1 MGAPKYLKR
10 YFKVQKDEMPALF
23 KITER
28 VPAEFDPGMQLE
40 ELRKIHEKEIE
51 EYRKLREN
59 LEIEAAEALAY
70 KDTADR
76 LTFFPS
82 STLRLKSWTGCWRN
96 ATAADGAVRLTGK
109 QVKKVSAG

>member
-1 MGAPKYLKR
+1 MGFPKYLKR
-10 YFKVQKDEMPALF
+10 YFKVQKDETPALF

-28 VPAEFDPGMQLE
+28 VPVEFDPGMQLE

-51 EYRKLREN
+51 EYRKFREN

-76 LTFFPS
+76 LTFFTESFLEMPKAS
-82 STLRLKSWTGCWRN
+82 PGEVPLLRMAL
-96 ATAADGAVRLTGK
+96 
-109 QVKKVSAG
+109 

>member
-10 YFKVQKDEMPALF
+10 YFKVQKNEMPALF
-23 KITER
+23 KVTER
-28 VPAEFDPGMQLE
+28 VPVEFDPGMQLE

-70 KDTADR
+70 KDAAER
-76 LTFFPS
+76 LTFF
-82 STLRLKSWTGCWRN
+82 T
-96 ATAADGAVRLTGK
+96 
-109 QVKKVSAG
+109 